1 MAEPARE
8 TVTEPETIRVESA
21 RFGVYEVP
29 ADRVLTLPDGLV
41 GLPAARRFA
50 LLEPTSPGAPFRF
63 MICLD
68 QPDLGFVVCDPEAF
82 LPGYRARLP
91 KSAGAT
97 REDTAVLTLVTVPA
111 DPREMTANLM
121 APLVIECGSRAGRQ
135 FVCDAADLSTRH
147 PLFAPASPQPPQAA
161 E

>member
-8 TVTEPETIRVESA
+8 TVTAAETIHVASR
-21 RFGVYEVP
+21 RFGTYDVP

-41 GLPAARRFA
+41 GLPDARRFA
-50 LLEPTSPGAPFRF
+50 LLEPTSAGAPFRF

-82 LPGYRARLP
+82 APGYRARLP

-97 REDTAVLTLVTVPA
+97 GADTAVLALVTVPA
-111 DPREMTANLM
+111 NPREMTANLM
-121 APLVIECGSRAGRQ
+121 APLVVDCATREGRQ
-135 FVCDAADLSTRH
+135 FVIDAPDLSTRH
-147 PLFAPASPQPPQAA
+147 PLLAPVTPAPAQT

>member
-8 TVTEPETIRVESA
+8 TVTAQETIHVASR
-21 RFGVYEVP
+21 RFGTYDVP

-41 GLPAARRFA
+41 GLPDARRFA
-50 LLEPTSPGAPFRF
+50 LLEPSSPGAPFRF

-82 LPGYRARLP
+82 APGYRARLP
-91 KSAGAT
+91 KSANAT
-97 REDTAVLTLVTVPA
+97 REDAAVLTLVTVPEN
-111 DPREMTANLM
+111 PREMTANLM
-121 APLVIECGSRAGRQ
+121 APLIVDCTTREGRQ
-135 FVCDAADLSTRH
+135 FVCDAPDLSTRH
-147 PLFAPASPQPPQAA
+147 PLLSPVAPAPPPS